1 MANIWQR
8 LLGRDETRAPG
19 AQYTRSTGIT
29 IPVRSATSASPEA
42 ALSLTAVARS
52 VQILATPISKLDL
65 VTKRYAGGVETT
77 IENPIFVNRPN
88 LLESRRDFMYET
100 VVDLAMYG
108 NAYWLKQFDA
118 QGRIIQVFP
127 LAANAVAVDWAENKI
142 NKVYRYSDKTYDD
155 TQIEHLR
162 LMPRAGYP
170 KGVSILET
178 CRDDVL
184 GALDLRDYQANWFS
198 SAGVP
203 TGVIKSSRDITKED
217 ADAITEAWHTKQA
230 TRQIAVLGNGFD
242 FSHVQLS
249 PKDALM
255 TEVSTQAVQQIARMF
270 GIPARLLLTGVDG
283 TSDTYT
289 NLTDENQIFLRH
301 TLTAYTD
308 AIADAMSN
316 CLPRGTRV
324 EIDFSKLFAADPKS
338 RYEMY
343 AIALN
348 GEPFMTPDEV
358 REKEAL
364 NG

>member
-1 MANIWQR
+1 MANIWTR
-8 LLGRDETRAPG
+8 LLGRETTTPG
-19 AQYTRSTGIT
+19 PTQNRTAASG

-42 ALSLTAVARS
+42 AISLTAVARS
-52 VQILATPISKLDL
+52 IQILATPISKLDL
-65 VTKRYAGGVETT
+65 QTKRYSGGVEAV

-88 LLESRRDFMYET
+88 LLESRRDFLYES

-108 NAYWLKQFDA
+108 NAYYLKQFDS
-118 QGRIIQVFP
+118 QGRIIQVFQLP
-127 LAANAVAVDWAENKI
+127 AHAVSVEWAENKI
-142 NKVYRYSDKTYDD
+142 NKVYRYLDNVYDD
-155 TQIEHLR
+155 TQIKHLR
-162 LMPRAGYP
+162 LMPRSGYL
-170 KGVSILET
+170 KGLSILET

-184 GALDLRDYQANWFS
+184 GALDLRDYQSNWFS

-203 TGVIKSSRDITKED
+203 TGVIKATRDITKDD

-270 GIPARLLLTGVDG
+270 GVPARLLLTGVDG
-283 TSDTYT
+283 TSDTYS

-308 AIADAMSN
+308 VIADAISE

-324 EIDFSKLFAADPKS
+324 EFDFSKLFAADPKS

-348 GEPFMTPDEV
+348 GEPFMSVDEV
-358 REKEAL
+358 RLKEGL
-364 NG
+364 

>member
-1 MANIWQR
+1 MANIWDR
-8 LLGRDETRAPG
+8 ILRRDLSAPAALQTRTA
-19 AQYTRSTGIT
+19 SSF
-29 IPVRSATSASPEA
+29 IPARSATSASPEA
-42 ALSLTAVARS
+42 AISLTAVARS
-52 VQILATPISKLDL
+52 IQILATPISKLDL
-65 VTKRYAGGVETT
+65 VTKRYLGGVEAV
-77 IENPIFVNRPN
+77 IENPIFVNRPY

-108 NAYWLKQFDA
+108 NSYWLKQFDT
-118 QGRIIQVFP
+118 QGRINQVIP
-127 LAANAVAVDWAENKI
+127 LPARDVSVDWETTQKI
-142 NKVYRYSDKTYDD
+142 NRIYRYSNEVYDH

-162 LMPRAGYP
+162 LMPRF
-170 KGVSILET
+170 GVPRGLSILEL
-178 CRDDVL
+178 CRDDVT

-198 SAGVP
+198 SSGVP
-203 TGVIKSSRDITKED
+203 TGVIKSSRDITADD
-217 ADAITEAWHTKQA
+217 AEAITAAWHTKQA

-255 TEVSTQAVQQIARMF
+255 TEVATQAVQQIARMF

-283 TSDTYT
+283 TSDTYS

-308 AIADAMSN
+308 TIADAISN

-324 EIDFSKLFAADPKS
+324 EFDFSKLFAADPKS

-343 AIALN
+343 AIALAN
-348 GEPFMTPDEV
+348 GFMTADEV
-358 REKEAL
+358 RIKEGL
-364 NG
+364 

>member
-1 MANIWQR
+1 MATIWQR
-8 LLGRDETRAPG
+8 ILRRDTSAPG
-19 AQYTRSTGIT
+19 GLQTRTASSS

-42 ALSLTAVARS
+42 AISLTAVARS
-52 VQILATPISKLDL
+52 IQILATPISKLDL
-65 VTKRYAGGVETT
+65 VTKRYAGGIET
-77 IENPIFVNRPN
+77 IIDNPIFVNRPN
-88 LLESRRDFMYET
+88 LLESRRDFIYET

-108 NAYWLKQFDA
+108 NAYWLKQFDS

-127 LAANAVAVDWAENKI
+127 LPSNSVAVDYAPNKI
-142 NKVYRYSDKTYDD
+142 NKVYRYAESVYDD

-162 LMPRAGYP
+162 LMPRAGYVR
-170 KGVSILET
+170 GLSILET

-198 SAGVP
+198 SSGVP
-203 TGVIKSSRDITKED
+203 TGVIKASRDITAED
-217 ADAITEAWHTKQA
+217 ADAITSAWHTKQA

-255 TEVSTQAVQQIARMF
+255 TEVATQAVQQIARMF

-283 TSDTYT
+283 TSDTYS

-308 AIADAMSN
+308 TIADAMSN

-324 EIDFSKLFAADPKS
+324 EVDFSKLFAADPKS

-348 GEPFMTPDEV
+348 GEPFMTTDEV
-358 REKEAL
+358 RQKEGL
-364 NG
+364 

>member
-1 MANIWQR
+1 MATIWQR
-8 LLGRDETRAPG
+8 ILRRDISAPG
-19 AQYTRSTGIT
+19 ALQTRTASSS

-52 VQILATPISKLDL
+52 IQILATPISKLDL
-65 VTKRYAGGVETT
+65 VTKRYAGGVDVV
-77 IENPIFVNRPN
+77 IDNPIFVNKPN
-88 LLESRRDFMYET
+88 LSTNRRDFIYQT
-100 VVDLAMYG
+100 VVDLALYG
-108 NAYWLKQFDA
+108 NAYWLKSLDS

-127 LAANAVAVDWAENKI
+127 LPANLVSVEWANTQNVNRI
-142 NKVYRYSDKTYDD
+142 YRYADNVYDE

-162 LMPRAGYP
+162 LMPRAGFAR
-170 KGVSILET
+170 GLSILDL

-184 GALDLRDYQANWFS
+184 GALDLRDYQSNWFS
-198 SAGVP
+198 SSGVP
-203 TGVIKSSRDITKED
+203 TGVIKSTRDITADD
-217 ADAITEAWHTKQA
+217 ADAITAAWHTKQA

-255 TEVSTQAVQQIARMF
+255 TEVATQSVQQIARMF

-283 TSDTYT
+283 TSDTYS
-289 NLTDENQIFLRH
+289 NLTDENAIFLRH

-308 AIADAMSN
+308 TIADALSN

-343 AIALN
+343 AIALAN
-348 GEPFMTPDEV
+348 GFMTIDEV
-358 REKEAL
+358 RQKEGL
-364 NG
+364 

>member
-1 MANIWQR
+1 
-8 LLGRDETRAPG
+8 
-19 AQYTRSTGIT
+19 
-29 IPVRSATSASPEA
+29 
-42 ALSLTAVARS
+42 
-52 VQILATPISKLDL
+52 
-65 VTKRYAGGVETT
+65 
-77 IENPIFVNRPN
+77 
-88 LLESRRDFMYET
+88 
-100 VVDLAMYG
+100 MYG
-108 NAYWLKQFDA
+108 NAYYLKQFDS
-118 QGRIIQVFP
+118 QGRIIQVFQLP
-127 LAANAVAVDWAENKI
+127 AHAVSVEWAENKI
-142 NKVYRYSDKTYDD
+142 NKVYRYLDNVYDD
-155 TQIEHLR
+155 TQIKHLR
-162 LMPRAGYP
+162 LMPRSGYL
-170 KGVSILET
+170 KGLSILET

-184 GALDLRDYQANWFS
+184 GALDLRDYQSNWFS

-203 TGVIKSSRDITKED
+203 TGVIKATRDITKDD

-270 GIPARLLLTGVDG
+270 GVPARLLLTGVDG
-283 TSDTYT
+283 TSDTYS

-308 AIADAMSN
+308 VIADAISE

-324 EIDFSKLFAADPKS
+324 EFDFSKLFAADPKS

-348 GEPFMTPDEV
+348 GEPFMSVDEV
-358 REKEAL
+358 RLKEGL
-364 NG
+364 